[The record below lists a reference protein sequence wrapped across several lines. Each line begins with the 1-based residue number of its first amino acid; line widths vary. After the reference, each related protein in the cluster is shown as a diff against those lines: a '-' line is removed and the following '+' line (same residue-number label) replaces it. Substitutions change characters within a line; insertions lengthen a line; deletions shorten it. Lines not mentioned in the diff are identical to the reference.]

1 MTGTGA
7 HGFDQIQWALD
18 LDHTGPVEISAE
30 GGKLDTVVYE
40 QPESRTR
47 GDALCSN
54 GHRVRFRYAN
64 GIEIHL
70 EDNGPAAGGEF
81 IGDGG
86 KIRIGNNEV
95 SSNPVELAKIP
106 PEQLAFR
113 LPPID
118 NHIQNWF
125 DCIKL
130 RKNRFPTW
138 KSATARPSSATSA
151 TSSAGSAARF
161 AGTPP
166 RKHFPVTKK
175 PTAIST
181 ALAASRSNCPDSAK
195 WVCAIRANIFPGRD
209 ELAGVLLRGS
219 RRGHTTMRLALPYQP
234 IDPYA
239 GVPGFAVS
247 ISSQA
252 NGLPG
257 ELVTPYPLHAHLA
270 FPASPE

>member
-1 MTGTGA
+1 MTRSSGRWTST
-7 HGFDQIQWALD
+7 IRVPWK
-18 LDHTGPVEISAE
+18 ISAE

-86 KIRIGNNEV
+86 KIRIGNDEV

-106 PEQLAFR
+106 PEQLSFR

-125 DCIKL
+125 DCIKSREKPISDVEIGHRSAIICHLGNIVRWIGRPL
-130 RKNRFPTW
+130 RWDPT
-138 KSATARPSSATSA
+138 TET
-151 TSSAGSAARF
+151 
-161 AGTPP
+161 
-166 RKHFPVTKK
+166 
-175 PTAIST
+175 
-181 ALAASRSNCPDSAK
+181 
-195 WVCAIRANIFPGRD
+195 FPGD
-209 ELAGVLLRGS
+209 EEANSYLDRP
-219 RRGHTTMRLALPYQP
+219 RRKP
-234 IDPYA
+234 
-239 GVPGFAVS
+239 FE
-247 ISSQA
+247 
-252 NGLPG
+252 LPG
-257 ELVTPYPLHAHLA
+257 LG
-270 FPASPE
+270 